1 MTSKIIAPHIIK
13 KAAKIRLLVL
23 DVDGVLTDGS
33 LYFSGSGESL
43 KVFCTLDGQGI
54 KMLRNTGV
62 EVAIISGRKSEPLIR
77 RATDLGI
84 QYLRLGREDKL
95 DALNELLTK
104 LNLERYQVAHL
115 GDDLPDLPV
124 MQNVGLGIAVKNA
137 YALVRRKADWCTVK
151 KGGAGAVR
159 EVCDLI
165 MGAQGTLAGQLQPY
179 LTPSE
184 NEVSGQ

>member
-1 MTSKIIAPHIIK
+1 MK
-13 KAAKIRLLVL
+13 KAENIRLLVL

-43 KVFCTLDGQGI
+43 KVFSTLDGQGI

-62 EVAIISGRKSEPLIR
+62 EIAIISGRKSEPLIR

-84 QYLRLGREDKL
+84 QYMQLGREDKL
-95 DALNELLTK
+95 DALDELLTK
-104 LNLERYQVAHL
+104 LKLERHQVAHL

-137 YALVRRKADWCTVK
+137 YALVKHKADWCTET
-151 KGGAGAVR
+151 KGGRGAVR

-165 MGAQGTLAGQLQPY
+165 MEAQGTLAGQLQPY
-179 LTPSE
+179 LTPLE
-184 NEVSGQ
+184 NEVSSK